1 MAESPLK
8 ALYPGTFDAL
18 TYGHLDIINR
28 ASRTFDQ
35 LTVAIA
41 HNEDKAPMFT
51 VEERLE
57 ALRAE
62 AGHLVNVE
70 LVYFTGLTVD
80 FAVKIGARVILR
92 GLRAASD
99 FEYELQMAM
108 MNRTMEPRIETLF
121 LAPSPQTFF
130 VSSSL
135 VKEILLRGGDISRF
149 VPPATERMLRA
160 RFALTPGDQGLRQ
173 SSRPA

>member
-1 MAESPLK
+1 MPTPLM

-18 TYGHLDIINR
+18 TYGHLDLINR
-28 ASRTFDQ
+28 AARTFDK
-35 LTVAIA
+35 LVVAVAKNIT
-41 HNEDKAPMFT
+41 KTPMFT
-51 VEERLE
+51 VEEREE
-57 ALRAE
+57 AIRAE

-70 LVYFTGLTVD
+70 ICAFSGLMVEYATS
-80 FAVKIGARVILR
+80 IGAKVVIR

-108 MNRTMEPRIETLF
+108 MNRQLEPRTETLF

-135 VKEILLRGGDISRF
+135 VKDVLLQGGDISKF
-149 VPPATERMLRA
+149 VPPSTERMLREK
-160 RFALTPGDQGLRQ
+160 FKDQIEAERQ
-173 SSRPA
+173 T

>member
-1 MAESPLK
+1 MASKELT

-18 TYGHLDIINR
+18 THGHLDIISR
-28 ASRTFDQ
+28 AARTFDR
-35 LTVAIA
+35 LVVAVAYNSEKTPIF
-41 HNEDKAPMFT
+41 D

-57 ALRAE
+57 ILKAE

-70 LVYFTGLTVD
+70 LTAFTGLTVE
-80 FAVKIGARVILR
+80 FAIHLGAKVIIR
-92 GLRAASD
+92 GLRATSD

-108 MNRTMEPRIETLF
+108 MNRNMEPRVETLF

-135 VKEILLRGGDISRF
+135 VKEILIQGGDVSRF
-149 VPPATERMLRA
+149 VPPATERMLKR
-160 RFALTPGDQGLRQ
+160 RFKDQIEANK
-173 SSRPA
+173 SHVST

>member
-1 MAESPLK
+1 MSDNSITAV
-8 ALYPGTFDAL
+8 YPGTFDAL

-28 ASRTFDQ
+28 GARTFDR
-35 LTVAIA
+35 LVVAVA
-41 HNEDKAPMFT
+41 MNESKKPMFT
-51 VEERLE
+51 VEERIE
-57 ALRAE
+57 ALKSE

-70 LVYFTGLTVD
+70 IDTFSGITVD
-80 FAVKIGARVILR
+80 YAIRLGARVIIR

-108 MNRTMEPRIETLF
+108 MNRTMDSRVETLF

-135 VKEILLRGGDISRF
+135 VKEILLQGGDISRF
-149 VPPATERMLRA
+149 VPPATDRMLRKK
-160 RFALTPGDQGLRQ
+160 FGLK
-173 SSRPA
+173 

>member
-1 MAESPLK
+1 MSSRPIK

-18 TYGHLDIINR
+18 TYGHLDIITR
-28 ASRTFDQ
+28 GSQIFDK
-35 LTVAIA
+35 LVVAIA
-41 HNEDKAPMFT
+41 SNETKTPIFS

-70 LVYFTGLTVD
+70 IASFSGLTVD
-80 FAVKIGARVILR
+80 YARQIGAKTIIR
-92 GLRAASD
+92 GLRVASD
-99 FEYELQMAM
+99 FEYELQMAL
-108 MNRTMEPRIETLF
+108 MNRVMDSSVETLF
-121 LAPSPQTFF
+121 LAPSAQTLF

-135 VKEILLRGGDISRF
+135 VKEILLQGGEIGKF

-160 RFALTPGDQGLRQ
+160 KFTSPKRG
-173 SSRPA
+173 

>member
-1 MAESPLK
+1 MSGNANV
-8 ALYPGTFDAL
+8 AVYPGTFDAL

-28 ASRTFDQ
+28 GARTFDK
-35 LTVAIA
+35 LIVAVA
-41 HNEDKAPMFT
+41 NNDRKTPMFT

-57 ALRAE
+57 AIRSE

-70 LVYFTGLTVD
+70 IDSFKGLTVEY
-80 FAVKIGARVILR
+80 AINIGARVIIR
-92 GLRAASD
+92 GLRATSD

-108 MNRTMEPRIETLF
+108 MNRTMESRVETVF

-135 VKEILLRGGDISRF
+135 VKEILLQGGDISRF
-149 VPPATERMLRA
+149 VPPATDRMLRKK
-160 RFALTPGDQGLRQ
+160 FEV
-173 SSRPA
+173 